1 MIDIPKLWAN
11 ECKYPIPLGLN
22 VVRRS
27 FSIQEQQEISQLIK
41 SSINYALSNID
52 LALDYSMK
60 FGRGVSR
67 DIAKEFVLMYV
78 NSDTVDIN
86 FRGIYGLEFFYTKA
100 LQKNLISKMPN
111 LDIIKTK

>member
-11 ECKYPIPLGLN
+11 ECEYPIPLGLN

-86 FRGIYGLEFFYTKA
+86 FRGIYGLEFFYRKA
-100 LQKNLISKMPN
+100 LKKNLISKMPN
-111 LDIIKTK
+111 LDIIETK